1 MSDTVHYKGKLRLV
15 KQPGFTLE
23 QNFLWIL
30 SKEQQHDFANFNT
43 NESIESRIFEFA
55 DSFIGDN
62 KVIVIDGELFLN
74 HDWQIV
80 DEFDIFNASTSNGTD
95 FDYEVMYY
103 NGGCSFGE
111 AIALAF
117 KENNIEI
124 QEELTYGK
132 EN

>member
-30 SKEQQHDFANFNT
+30 SKERQHDFANFNT
-43 NESIESRIFEFA
+43 DKSIKSRIFDFA
-55 DSFIGDN
+55 GDFLN
-62 KVIVIDGELFLN
+62 DKVIVVDGELFLSCSREEIN
-74 HDWQIV
+74 
-80 DEFDIFNASTSNGTD
+80 EFDIFNASTYNGLD

-103 NGGCSFGE
+103 NDGMSFEE

-117 KENNIEI
+117 KENNIKI
-124 QEELTYGK
+124 QEKENYGK